1 MGAGAYACGLAEGR
15 QTKHDPLLDPLC
27 SRKAVSGASLP
38 SETLS
43 KERTFRVCVDMHIR
57 THLLSGFRDGPSVQ

>member
-15 QTKHDPLLDPLC
+15 RTKHDPLLDPLC

-43 KERTFRVCVDMHIR
+43 KERTFRVCVDF
-57 THLLSGFRDGPSVQ
+57 LL